1 MRIGIRAL
9 DETKPHHAR
18 ALPVATRVSVMRA
31 ALSNSSESAPP
42 LGPDSGAVAINM
54 QPVGNAGDVA
64 PLGPIQFGV
73 RPRANHRTAQDNV
86 DVECPNGDAAIPLE
100 SGTVARLP
108 KPFGLIQLV
117 EFFTACFLERHKVS
131 LIL

>member
-31 ALSNSSESAPP
+31 ALSNSSESAAP

-64 PLGPIQFGV
+64 PLGQ
-73 RPRANHRTAQDNV
+73 
-86 DVECPNGDAAIPLE
+86 
-100 SGTVARLP
+100 SSS
-108 KPFGLIQLV
+108 
-117 EFFTACFLERHKVS
+117 EFDLERTMGRRKTMS
-131 LIL
+131 TSNAPMEMQRFRSNPGPLLGCPSRSA